1 MKTAVG
7 LSLAKAAYAANA
19 VCAEAAEAVAAAST
33 EWHASGAEWLR
44 WQGSRSGCGD
54 KVQGKLSF
62 VTRRILWFMKVDGR
76 YMIYRTNYS
85 EWSL

>member
-33 EWHASGAEWLR
+33 EWHASGAGFLST
-44 WQGSRSGCGD
+44 GSR
-54 KVQGKLSF
+54 LSF
-62 VTRRILWFMKVDGR
+62 VTRRNLWFMKVDGR
-76 YMIYRTNYS
+76 YMVDI
-85 EWSL
+85 

>member
-33 EWHASGAEWLR
+33 EWHASGAFR
-44 WQGSRSGCGD
+44 GCGE

-76 YMIYRTNYS
+76 YMIYRSNYS